1 MFLENEIKHEP
12 TVEAFR
18 DDQEQDH
25 SWSKKID
32 ESIDGLSTTSNG
44 NDAQVPVPN
53 SSDSSKLSTLITN
66 SFLTNQLLIEVLNIL
81 QAIVSNQVTANVT
94 TSSLSPLPSSSSLS
108 GGPSAPPQPAI
119 VLPNTVQ
126 GGKNIEVDLT
136 SRELLC
142 IAGMSKNKGQFCCS
156 VMKLLFSSA
165 ELKTRSVYGS
175 KKRFAL
181 DPKCVKKIKTNL
193 CIAYGAF
200 SDAEWSACVAAMNA
214 HLRKYCK

>member
-108 GGPSAPPQPAI
+108 GGPSAPSQPAI

-142 IAGMSKNKGQFCCS
+142 IAGMSKKQGA
-156 VMKLLFSSA
+156 VLLQCYETPFQLSGA
-165 ELKTRSVYGS
+165 KNEKCLWIKEEVCLGS
-175 KKRFAL
+175 QVCEKNQDQSLHCLWR
-181 DPKCVKKIKTNL
+181 V
-193 CIAYGAF
+193 
-200 SDAEWSACVAAMNA
+200 
-214 HLRKYCK
+214 